1 MKADFQPVSSAAE
14 SEAGKSGAA
23 AYVLT
28 VVVFLAT
35 ASLSL
40 IFSHGEGTTVAGVR
54 LPADA
59 TCVRARREENYAV
72 ALVPVG
78 SPTREAEVLFR
89 PDRVV
94 DQDPFWI
101 LSTANEQSAFLNCS
115 GLECSDLALLQRG
128 INEVLE
134 RSRIEY
140 TYHSAR
146 DDASFSGAWLG
157 LKGELR
163 VLRGFG
169 YWLTTTRLCWA
180 PTESVGEGTHVNTSS
195 GYLMGDA
202 ADFEVDCEGAV
213 NLFPVAAGHE
223 SHWLAVTGTYLREHA
238 EASLEERRRH
248 AEAGTHC
255 GPQNTPW
262 RRDCAAARSCEALPS
277 VTYRRAMAEQNVVIR
292 TLGDGATLLFES
304 TPSLKRV
311 PGLLNSDSA
320 FTLGMLQMML
330 MALASAVAY
339 VRRSQESSDSVSMLR
354 RARRRVRGD
363 DDQPLLMHTQIT
375 VWVDAAIGLLAV
387 LARTAVIAVMSDTL
401 WEDGLAAV
409 VLGEYVGCG
418 VSFVHLLLRNCVLDV
433 DVEREL
439 PLTKLGGSMA
449 LLDAAAAILVSFAD
463 PPAFGSHHVF
473 AGLGRLLATLLVAI
487 NGLPLGIFAAVVC
500 GAMASGLQ
508 HGPLHEDLA
517 AHARLLWLSIALWI
531 AQLSSVGVAVAH
543 VFCRT
548 FAFQLFRVYAGERLS
563 MTLVLFGVVFLVS
576 VPTQNRV
583 VLEISRK

>member
-1 MKADFQPVSSAAE
+1 MKATFKPLAGAAVSAAGT
-14 SEAGKSGAA
+14 SAA
-23 AYVLT
+23 TAYVLA

-40 IFSHGEGTTVAGVR
+40 VFSRGEDSAVAGVR
-54 LPADA
+54 LPAGA

-94 DQDPFWI
+94 DSAPFWI

-115 GLECSDLALLQRG
+115 GLACSDLALLQRG
-128 INEVLE
+128 GDEAFQ
-134 RSRIEY
+134 RSRVEY

-146 DDASFSGAWLG
+146 DDASFAGAWLG

-180 PTESVGEGTHVNTSS
+180 PTEDVGEGTPANTSS
-195 GYLMGDA
+195 GYMVGDA
-202 ADFEVDCEGAV
+202 ADFETDCEGAV
-213 NLFPVAAGHE
+213 NVFPVAAGHE

-248 AEAGTHC
+248 AEAGARC
-255 GPQNTPW
+255 GPDNTPW
-262 RRDCAAARSCEALPS
+262 RRDCTAAHSCEALPS
-277 VTYRRAMAEQNVVIR
+277 VTYRRALARQNVVIR
-292 TLGDGATLLFES
+292 TLGDRATLRFEA
-304 TPSLKRV
+304 TPSLGRV
-311 PGLLNSDSA
+311 PGLLDSGSA
-320 FTLGMLQMML
+320 LVLGVLQMML
-330 MALASAVAY
+330 MALASAVAF
-339 VRRSQESSDSVSMLR
+339 VRRSHESSDSVAMLR
-354 RARRRVRGD
+354 RARSRVVRGGAPPE
-363 DDQPLLMHTQIT
+363 QVHTQLT

-387 LARTAVIAVMSDTL
+387 LARAAVVAVMSDTL

-409 VLGEYVGCG
+409 VVGECVGCG
-418 VSFVHLLLRNCVLDV
+418 VSLVHLLLRNCVLDV
-433 DVEREL
+433 DPEREL

-449 LLDAAAAILVSFAD
+449 LLDSAAAILVSFAD

-473 AGLGRLLATLLVAI
+473 AGLGRLLAALLVAI
-487 NGLPLGIFAAVVC
+487 NGIPLGIFAAVVC
-500 GAMASGLQ
+500 GAMASGLRD
-508 HGPLHEDLA
+508 EDIV

-583 VLEISRK
+583 VLEISRG